1 MGLLGRLKLA
11 LNSSSLYEQA
21 KGVVSRY
28 EYLQIH
34 TKALEEKL
42 KDFEVKD
49 EIDREIKRDLE
60 NQLKEMR
67 KEMTLL
73 KLDIQKTKE
82 ILGRIEL

>member
-1 MGLLGRLKLA
+1 MGLLDRLKLA

-28 EYLQIH
+28 EYLQVH

-42 KDFEVKD
+42 ESFEVED

-60 NQLKEMR
+60 NQLKEMK
-67 KEMTLL
+67 KEMVLL
-73 KLDIQKTKE
+73 KLDLQKTKE
-82 ILGRIEL
+82 LLGRVEL